1 MSANETDRKD
11 TSRIPS
17 PAGDGAHALQPDRM
31 ASLALV
37 REGDT
42 LRVTL
47 SGSWSLEGVQ
57 PAKSMQKAFSRLG
70 EEGLACVEICAQDLG
85 EWDSS
90 LLAFVVDMRRAAGAR
105 GLACELLL
113 PESMQDLLRLAFA
126 VKSREGSEKEKRKLG
141 FLEGLG
147 AKTLEFPARFSDVLE
162 FVGDIALSLGR
173 LFRGKSAMRS
183 KDFFAAMY
191 ECSVGSL
198 AIVAITNLLFG
209 LILAFVGSVQ
219 LVSFGAQIYVA
230 GLVGIGMLR
239 VLGAVMVG
247 VVMSGRVGAA
257 YAALIGTMQV
267 NEEVDALTT
276 LGISPIDFLVLPRML
291 ALMLMVPL
299 LTVYADLMGI
309 LGGYVVGVSML
320 GLSSAEYLNATMQ
333 MVSFVH
339 GLIGIAY
346 GTVFGIIIA
355 LAGCYQGIRCGRSA
369 QAVGLA
375 TTTAVVQSIVGIII
389 ATAVITIICNVLGI

>member
-1 MSANETDRKD
+1 METSPQVNLDR
-11 TSRIPS
+11 
-17 PAGDGAHALQPDRM
+17 AGERLQ
-31 ASLALV
+31 
-37 REGDT
+37 
-42 LRVTL
+42 VTV
-47 SGSWSLEGVQ
+47 SGSWAINTPWPPQCADALQQLRAPGIRQ
-57 PAKSMQKAFSRLG
+57 LHLAAAALG
-70 EEGLACVEICAQDLG
+70 A
-85 EWDSS
+85 WDSS
-90 LLAFVVDMRRAAGAR
+90 LLVFLVQLHKAARAARIEISQDLPA
-105 GLACELLL
+105 GLARLLH
-113 PESMQDLLRLAFA
+113 LAFA
-126 VKSREGSEKEKRKLG
+126 IPAQAGAARSDRRQGLFARVGEAVMGLPPRCAD
-141 FLEGLG
+141 FLEFLG
-147 AKTLEFPARFSDVLE
+147 DVTL
-162 FVGDIALSLGR
+162 
-173 LFRGKSAMRS
+173 
-183 KDFFAAMY
+183 Y
-191 ECSVGSL
+191 ECGVRALPIIS
-198 AIVAITNLLFG
+198 ITSLLFG
-209 LILAFVGSVQ
+209 LILAFVGAVQ
-219 LVSFGAQIYVA
+219 LTQFGAQIYVA

-239 VLGAVMVG
+239 VMGAVMVG

-257 YAALIGTMQV
+257 YAAMIGTMQV

-309 LGGYVVGVSML
+309 LGGYVVGVTML

-339 GLIGIAY
+339 GLIGITY
-346 GTVFGIIIA
+346 GTVFGVIIA